1 MRKSVL
7 RAILGAVAAFC
18 GALLMGACR
27 TPTATSLRAAG
38 TQAASVTNQVLITIG
53 KVCRA
58 RHELGYVV
66 VECVSLPL
74 ADEEATV
81 YRDGQAVAR
90 VRLTGPS
97 RAPFV
102 AADIIEGLPEVGDKV
117 RAKRT
122 RMTSKNE
129 SGLP

>member
-1 MRKSVL
+1 MRKRV
-7 RAILGAVAAFC
+7 RQAILGAVVAFC

-27 TPTATSLRAAG
+27 TWTTPSFRTAGIQAG
-38 TQAASVTNQVLITIG
+38 SVTNQVLITIG

-81 YRDGQAVAR
+81 YREDQAVAR

-97 RAPFV
+97 RMPFV

-122 RMTSKNE
+122 RITSKNE